1 MTAPTQA
8 APSLHQTLALLVPQA
23 RERAALLGRPVLV
36 SLAQSIDWP
45 LAPLVTFAAGKRLG
59 VPRIFWGRPA
69 DRFWL
74 VGLGQAAQVAPAGP
88 APARQAQDVW
98 RSLVDGA
105 VLQGPR
111 LRGVGPLLMGGF
123 RFDPTVAKDALWGDF
138 PDALLALPHLM
149 FTWEGGRTWL
159 TVNMMVG
166 PFADLNEAVATTE
179 GALESLAGGDEIPRR
194 QPASSLW
201 DETLP
206 EEWRR
211 RMEAA
216 LQAIDGREL
225 SKVVLARR
233 KELRAVAPF
242 SLEATLGSLE
252 EAYPGCA
259 MFAVE
264 RGGSC
269 FLGAS
274 PESLMQLHGGELS
287 LTCMAGTAA
296 RSESADADD
305 SLAGALLSSSKE
317 RREHAAVVEQV
328 TLELRDLCQELCW
341 EAQPKVVRLR
351 GVQHLATAFFGR
363 ALEGKDILDMVAAL
377 HPTPAVGGAPK
388 AAALEVI
395 RRLEGDRGW
404 YAAPIGW
411 LDAQGQGEFWVGI
424 RSALV
429 QGSQATLYAGAGIV
443 EGSNSLQ
450 EEQETELKFQPL
462 LKALGQA

>member
-1 MTAPTQA
+1 
-8 APSLHQTLALLVPQA
+8 
-23 RERAALLGRPVLV
+23 
-36 SLAQSIDWP
+36 
-45 LAPLVTFAAGKRLG
+45 
-59 VPRIFWGRPA
+59 
-69 DRFWL
+69 
-74 VGLGQAAQVAPAGP
+74 
-88 APARQAQDVW
+88 
-98 RSLVDGA
+98 
-105 VLQGPR
+105 
-111 LRGVGPLLMGGF
+111 
-123 RFDPTVAKDALWGDF
+123 
-138 PDALLALPHLM
+138 M

-159 TVNMMVG
+159 TANVLVG
-166 PFADLNEAVATTE
+166 PLTDPKEAAAAVE
-179 GALESLAGGDEIPRR
+179 QALESLVDGQEIPRH
-194 QPASSLW
+194 QPASRLW
-201 DETLP
+201 EETSP

-211 RMEAA
+211 CVEAA
-216 LQAIDGREL
+216 LQAIRGGKL

-233 KELRAVAPF
+233 KRLRAVAPF
-242 SLEATLGSLE
+242 SLEAALGSLE

-259 MFAVE
+259 VFAME

-274 PESLMQLHGGELS
+274 PESLVQLQGGEVS
-287 LTCMAGTAA
+287 LACMAGTTA
-296 RSESADADD
+296 RGESADADD
-305 SLAGALLSSSKE
+305 TLAGALLANSKE

-328 TLELRDLCQELCW
+328 AFELRELCQELCW

-388 AAALEVI
+388 AAALEFI

-443 EGSNSLQ
+443 EGSDP
-450 EEQETELKFQPL
+450 EEERQETELKFQPL
-462 LKALGQA
+462 LKALGRA